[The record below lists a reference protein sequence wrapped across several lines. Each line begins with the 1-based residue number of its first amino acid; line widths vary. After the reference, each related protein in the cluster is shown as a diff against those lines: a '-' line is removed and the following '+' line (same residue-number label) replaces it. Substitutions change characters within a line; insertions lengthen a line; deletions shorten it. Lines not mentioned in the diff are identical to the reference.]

1 MKKTLITL
9 LLAVFL
15 SGFYMT
21 AEASETVLENRAEAS
36 SVFAGSLNAMTIQRH
51 RRWRR
56 WRWRARRHERRERRR
71 DRRHDRRERRRDR
84 RHDRM

>member
-1 MKKTLITL
+1 MKKVLTTL

-15 SGFYMT
+15 SGIYMT
-21 AEASETVLENRAEAS
+21 AEASETVLKNRVEAA

-56 WRWRARRHERRERRR
+56 WRVRRHIRRERRR
-71 DRRHDRRERRRDR
+71 ERRHDRRERRRDR